1 MMKKNDNHLQYRQI
15 YKMPKKKF
23 YINDVQ
29 DLNEENYKIL
39 LDNIKEDLSKCGYIP
54 CSWIVGLGILMMSI
68 VLKLV

>member
-1 MMKKNDNHLQYRQI
+1 
-15 YKMPKKKF
+15 MPKKKF
-23 YINDVQ
+23 YIYDVQ

-39 LDNIKEDLSKCGYIP
+39 LDNIKEDLSKCRYIP